1 VCALFEVL
9 GPGDDVAAGV
19 EPRVID
25 PVFERRERR
34 AVGVEA
40 FLLVLEL
47 EGGVGGIVVS
57 LVDGVSVPTGAWRI
71 GGEVIMALF
80 PEDGIVLKKFFASR
94 C

>member
-1 VCALFEVL
+1 MCALFEVL

-47 EGGVGGIVVS
+47 EGGVGGIVVCGWGVCS
-57 LVDGVSVPTGAWRI
+57 DGRVEDRR
-71 GGEVIMALF
+71 GGDYGLF
-80 PEDGIVLKKFFASR
+80 L
-94 C
+94 